1 MALPDLMD
9 LVMHDPRRLTCL
21 RAVAGEP
28 GEPMPGIE
36 NLWRKPVFALTQAG
50 QPTKEARLSLEDLID
65 RNRGIALIDGGSGP
79 QPIDIPFT
87 SIVVLTAEALP
98 GAQELGRFLADR
110 IEQRFRD
117 VIDLDVGV
125 TIHVE
130 QSLHAA
136 APVAV
141 YFGHGVHAP
150 PQGGLLPHGEVIIK
164 QNADIAIGQPIIG
177 ANTAGGLY
185 PGQSRFA
192 FSRSEMLTP
201 AVHPDLPAGTIFF
214 LGRYPVDSSARDA
227 GGLPLLIAL
236 PQTPEA
242 RAQAIQVETL
252 ATPTQ
257 GGIDARFEILGI
269 RPQTGRVSLGIVD
282 VTLDRRPCRLHQQ
295 PPKGPHLAVLG
306 LAIPENFG
314 GRRMA
319 RYWVERSH
327 GGRLMSSAML
337 APRDSIVV
345 QGRDARRYDRREL
358 RYSRAGGEFR
368 AESIGF
374 DNRRRSVL
382 MLEEGEFGYI
392 ALPREQTAISFGP
405 DQSARGY
412 GSFDWL
418 GEAVRVQFGSGVVER
433 LDNLYD
439 HNPVGFIA
447 AVPGGVAVQSA
458 GDIWILG
465 ERKAQAAGTCTIP
478 ANGPFVLGPLVV
490 ELRGAM
496 P

>member
-28 GEPMPGIE
+28 GEAMPGIE
-36 NLWRKPVFALTQAG
+36 NLWRKPVFSLTPGG
-50 QPTKEARLSLEDLID
+50 QPTKDGKASLEDLID
-65 RNRGIALIDGGSGP
+65 RHRSIALTDGGSGP
-79 QPIDIPFT
+79 QPIDVPFT
-87 SIVVLTAEALP
+87 SLVVLTAEALP

-117 VIDLDVGV
+117 VIDPDIGV
-125 TIHVE
+125 TVHVE
-130 QSLHAA
+130 QSLHAT

-141 YFGHGVHAP
+141 YLGHGVHAP
-150 PQGGLLPHGEVIIK
+150 PADNRLPHGEVVIR
-164 QNADIAIGQPIIG
+164 QDAQTAIGQPIIG
-177 ANTAGGLY
+177 VNTPGGLY
-185 PGQSRFA
+185 SGQARFA

-201 AVHPDLPAGTIFF
+201 AVHPDLPGGTIFF
-214 LGRYPVDSSARDA
+214 LGRYPVDASARDA
-227 GGLPLLIAL
+227 GGLPLLTAL

-242 RAQAIQVETL
+242 RAQAIQIETL
-252 ATPTQ
+252 ALP
-257 GGIDARFEILGI
+257 GGNVDARFEILGV
-269 RPQTGRVSLGIVD
+269 RPQVGRVSLGLVD
-282 VTLDRRPCRLHQQ
+282 VTLDRRPCRLQAQ
-295 PPKGPHLAVLG
+295 PPRGPHLAVLG

-337 APRDSIVV
+337 AQRDSIVV

-368 AESIGF
+368 AESLSF
-374 DNRRRSVL
+374 DGRRRSLL
-382 MLEEGEFGYI
+382 MLEDGEFGYI
-392 ALPREQTAISFGP
+392 SLPREQTPIAFGL
-405 DQSARGY
+405 DQSSRGY

-433 LDNLYD
+433 LDDLYD

-447 AVPGGVAVQSA
+447 AAPGGVAVQSA

-465 ERKAQAAGTCTIP
+465 GRKPQAAGTCIIP
-478 ANGPFVLGPLVV
+478 PNGPFVLGPLVV
-490 ELRGAM
+490 ELREAM

>member
-9 LVMHDPRRLTCL
+9 LVTHDPRRLTCL

-28 GEPMPGIE
+28 GEAIPGIE
-36 NLWRKPVFALTQAG
+36 NLWRKPVFSLTQAG
-50 QPTKEARLSLEDLID
+50 QPTREGKSSLEDLID
-65 RNRGIALIDGGSGP
+65 RHRGIALIDGGSGP

-87 SIVVLTAEALP
+87 SLVVLTAEALP

-117 VIDLDVGV
+117 VIDPDIGV
-125 TIHVE
+125 TVHVE

-141 YFGHGVHAP
+141 YLGHGVHAP
-150 PQGGLLPHGEVIIK
+150 PLGNRLAHGEVIIR
-164 QNADIAIGQPIIG
+164 QDADTVIGQPIIG
-177 ANTAGGLY
+177 ANTPGGLY
-185 PGQSRFA
+185 PGQARFA

-214 LGRYPVDSSARDA
+214 LGRYPVDASARYA
-227 GGLPLLIAL
+227 GGLPLLSAL

-242 RAQAIQVETL
+242 RAQAIQVEAL
-252 ATPTQ
+252 PTPAQ
-257 GGIDARFEILGI
+257 GGVDARFEILGI
-269 RPQTGRVSLGIVD
+269 RPQVGRVSLGMVD
-282 VTLDRRPCRLHQQ
+282 VVLDRRPCRLRAQ
-295 PPKGPHLAVLG
+295 PPKAPHLAVIG

-327 GGRLMSSAML
+327 GGGLISSAML

-358 RYSRAGGEFR
+358 RYTRVGGEFR
-368 AESIGF
+368 AETLSF
-374 DNRRRSVL
+374 DNRRRSLL
-382 MLEEGEFGYI
+382 MLEDGEFGYI
-392 ALPREQTAISFGP
+392 ALPREQTAIAFGP
-405 DQSARGY
+405 DQSSRGY
-412 GSFDWL
+412 GTFDWL

-433 LDNLYD
+433 LDDLYD
-439 HNPVGFIA
+439 HNPVGFVA
-447 AVPGGVAVQSA
+447 AASGGVAVQSA
-458 GDIWILG
+458 GDIWLLG
-465 ERKAQAAGTCTIP
+465 DRKAQPAGSCTIP

-490 ELRGAM
+490 ELRGTT